1 MDIQLN
7 QEVLDG
13 LMAIKTK
20 KREDLT
26 KEEGLIFKA
35 AYKDIT
41 GRYPQSGCSGT
52 ICRGIYIIVH
62 NYLNKLEKH
71 PAKAVV
77 IEKVVSEKVAKY
89 DLSTKPLAE
98 LKALARDKGIE
109 FAKNAGTAKMIEIL
123 KAAE

>member
-20 KREDLT
+20 RREDLT
-26 KEEGLIFKA
+26 KEEGLLFKA

-41 GRYPQSGCSGT
+41 GIYPQSGCSGT

-77 IEKVVSEKVAKY
+77 IEKVVKY
-89 DLSTKPLAE
+89 NLASKPLPE

-123 KAAE
+123 EANGY

>member
-7 QEVLDG
+7 QDVLDG

-41 GRYPQSGCSGT
+41 GIYPQSGCSGT

-77 IEKVVSEKVAKY
+77 TQKSVKY

-98 LKALARDKGIE
+98 LKSLARDKGIE
-109 FAKNAGTAKMIEIL
+109 FAKNAGHAKMVEIL